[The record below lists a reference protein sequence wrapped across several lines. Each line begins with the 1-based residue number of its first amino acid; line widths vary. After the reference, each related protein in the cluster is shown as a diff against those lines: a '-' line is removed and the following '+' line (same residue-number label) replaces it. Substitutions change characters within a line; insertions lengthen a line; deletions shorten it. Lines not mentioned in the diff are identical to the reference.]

1 MFVYSAKC
9 KRPNICFTGKGYC
22 CNSCKLGKTCESKGG
37 DRLAVDSKGGDI
49 TSSLISKI
57 PYELH
62 LRDTSFKKYSYCG
75 H

>member
-1 MFVYSAKC
+1 MVLVFK
-9 KRPNICFTGKGYC
+9 KRKIIKFK
-22 CNSCKLGKTCESKGG
+22 EHI
-37 DRLAVDSKGGDI
+37 GGDI

>member
-1 MFVYSAKC
+1 MKAIKYKKGVYYRSVGP
-9 KRPNICFTGKGYC
+9 RGVD
-22 CNSCKLGKTCESKGG
+22 LGTN
-37 DRLAVDSKGGDI
+37 DTVGGDI
-49 TSSLISKI
+49 TSSIISKI

>member
-1 MFVYSAKC
+1 MKAIKYKKGVYYRSVGP
-9 KRPNICFTGKGYC
+9 R
-22 CNSCKLGKTCESKGG
+22 
-37 DRLAVDSKGGDI
+37 GGDI

>member
-1 MFVYSAKC
+1 MIIC
-9 KRPNICFTGKGYC
+9 RNTCLKRRNI
-22 CNSCKLGKTCESKGG
+22 
-37 DRLAVDSKGGDI
+37 KGGDI
-49 TSSLISKI
+49 TSSIISKI

>member
-1 MFVYSAKC
+1 MPLIC
-9 KRPNICFTGKGYC
+9 KKRRIIKST
-22 CNSCKLGKTCESKGG
+22 
-37 DRLAVDSKGGDI
+37 DHIGGDI
-49 TSSLISKI
+49 TSSIISKI

>member
-1 MFVYSAKC
+1 MVLIFK
-9 KRPNICFTGKGYC
+9 KRKIT
-22 CNSCKLGKTCESKGG
+22 KLKEHMG
-37 DRLAVDSKGGDI
+37 RDI
-49 TSSLISKI
+49 TSSIISKI

>member
-1 MFVYSAKC
+1 MKAIKYKKGVYYRSIV
-9 KRPNICFTGKGYC
+9 PI
-22 CNSCKLGKTCESKGG
+22 GG
-37 DRLAVDSKGGDI
+37 DLLDRPSVFRFQRAVDAVGGDI

>member
-1 MFVYSAKC
+1 MVLVFK
-9 KRPNICFTGKGYC
+9 KRRIINY
-22 CNSCKLGKTCESKGG
+22 
-37 DRLAVDSKGGDI
+37 KGGDI

>member
-1 MFVYSAKC
+1 MVLVFK
-9 KRPNICFTGKGYC
+9 KRKIIKFK
-22 CNSCKLGKTCESKGG
+22 EHIGG
-37 DRLAVDSKGGDI
+37 DLGTNDTVGGDI
-49 TSSLISKI
+49 TSSIISKI

>member
-1 MFVYSAKC
+1 MKAIKYKKGVYYRSVGP
-9 KRPNICFTGKGYC
+9 R
-22 CNSCKLGKTCESKGG
+22 GG
-37 DRLAVDSKGGDI
+37 DLGTNDTGDI